1 MRMVLLGVPGSG
13 KGTQAHRL
21 KDLYQVVHISTGD
34 ILRQAIKDGTEL
46 GRKAEK
52 NMNQGQLVPDR
63 IILDLIRDRLSQD
76 DCNNGFILDGF
87 PRTIPQANGLDE
99 LLNDM
104 LAPLDTV
111 VSLEVQ
117 TDPIVERLSA
127 RRVCQKC
134 GADFNVISNPPPA
147 DMIHPGCGGQIIQRD
162 DDKPETIPNRLEVYR
177 RQTEPLKEYYRNKGC
192 LVEVDGLG
200 TMDEVFDRITKT
212 LSSG

>member
-76 DCNNGFILDGF
+76 DCNQGFIFDGF

-162 DDKPETIPNRLEVYR
+162 DDKPETIRNRLEVYR
-177 RQTEPLKEYYRNKGC
+177 RQTEPLKEYYRYKGC

-200 TMDEVFDRITKT
+200 TMDEVFDRITKM
-212 LSSG
+212 LPFG

>member
-1 MRMVLLGVPGSG
+1 MRMVLLGAPGSG

-21 KDLYQVVHISTGD
+21 KNLYQVVHISTGD

-46 GRKAEK
+46 GRNAERY
-52 NMNQGQLVPDR
+52 MNQGQLVPDQ

-99 LLNDM
+99 LLSDM
-104 LAPLDTV
+104 LAPLDAV
-111 VSLEVQ
+111 VSLEIR
-117 TDPIVERLSA
+117 TEPIVERLSA

-162 DDKPETIPNRLEVYR
+162 DDKPETIRNRLEVYR
-177 RQTEPLKEYYRNKGC
+177 RQTEPLKEYYRQKGC

-200 TMDEVFDRITKT
+200 TMDEVFDRVTKM
-212 LSSG
+212 LPSG